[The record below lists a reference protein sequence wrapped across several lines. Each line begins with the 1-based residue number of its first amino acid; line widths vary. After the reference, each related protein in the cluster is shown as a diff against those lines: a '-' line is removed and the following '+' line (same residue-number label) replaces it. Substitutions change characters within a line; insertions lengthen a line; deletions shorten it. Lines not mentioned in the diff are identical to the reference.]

1 MPDYYDSINI
11 KNLKIM
17 KKLHILY
24 IVFAIIAIFFIGKT
38 IYNLNIEKNTACH
51 ELYGQVKTL
60 QLELEKKQSIID
72 SLQINSWLFED
83 YYCSAE
89 NLLDTIFHHYIIDG
103 VFVFEYEPY
112 TISSNSIWA
121 YEELYNYLETKRNS
135 WK

>member
-1 MPDYYDSINI
+1 
-11 KNLKIM
+11 M

-38 IYNLNIEKNTACH
+38 IADAVFKKELDCIEYKRTINDLND
-51 ELYGQVKTL
+51 
-60 QLELEKKQSIID
+60 QLEEKQKIID

-83 YYCSAE
+83 YYCASE
-89 NLLDTIFHHYIIDG
+89 NLFDTIFYHMVTDG
-103 VFVFEYEPY
+103 IFVFEYDPY

-121 YEELYNYLETKRNS
+121 YEELYDYLETKRNS

>member
-1 MPDYYDSINI
+1 
-11 KNLKIM
+11 M

-38 IYNLNIEKNTACH
+38 IGDAVFERELDRIEYKRTINDLNDQLKEK
-51 ELYGQVKTL
+51 QK
-60 QLELEKKQSIID
+60 IID

-83 YYCSAE
+83 YYCASE
-89 NLLDTIFHHYIIDG
+89 NLFDTIFYHMVTDG
-103 VFVFEYEPY
+103 IFVFEYDPY